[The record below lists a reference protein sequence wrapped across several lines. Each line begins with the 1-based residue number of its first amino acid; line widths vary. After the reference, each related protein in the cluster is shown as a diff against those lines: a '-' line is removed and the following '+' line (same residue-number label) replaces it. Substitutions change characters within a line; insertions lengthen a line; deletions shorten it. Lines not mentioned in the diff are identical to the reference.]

1 MAVVFFGLGYTIA
14 VFTPMPLD
22 WQEEVKAP
30 FLSDGIVGGSFVGE
44 LIGTVD
50 STSEDTVAA
59 PAEDTTQYA
68 TQSDLLVTP
77 METGVVYSIL
87 LGEYQDEIKGNEHL
101 QYIGI
106 KDVAPIYVPFKDPLG
121 HKTLLM
127 LLGEYN
133 DEESA
138 RKQEKSWETRFDVNL
153 QVVKKPVLPDPEAE
167 EKEQKM
173 QDTAEAISKILSG
186 ETSDSKE

>member
-1 MAVVFFGLGYTIA
+1 MAVVFFGLGYTVA

-22 WQEEVKAP
+22 WQDEVKGP
-30 FLSDGIVGGSFVGE
+30 FRADGIVGGSFVGE

-50 STSEDTVAA
+50 SPVDDTVIA
-59 PAEDTTQYA
+59 PEEDKTQYA
-68 TQSDLLVTP
+68 TQSDLLVNP
-77 METGVVYSIL
+77 IDTGVVYSIL
-87 LGEYQDEIKGNEHL
+87 LGEYKDEVQGNEHL
-101 QYIGI
+101 EYIGI
-106 KDVAPIYVPFKDPLG
+106 KDAAPLYIPFKDPLG

-127 LLGEYN
+127 LLGEYK

-138 RKQEKSWETRFDVNL
+138 RKQEKSWETQFDVNL

-173 QDTAEAISKILSG
+173 QETAEAISKILSG
-186 ETSDSKE
+186 EAGDSTE